1 MLSYTRNQL
10 SSLRLVALQS
20 VSSALPT
27 AIVEVEQDRQMRR
40 RSQHCRH
47 MLHQHRRSDLRRINY
62 CRYHHLLLCPEAT
75 YYKKSTLA

>member
-27 AIVEVEQDRQMRR
+27 AIVEVEQDQQMQR
-40 RSQHCRH
+40 RSQRYRH
-47 MLHQHRRSDLRRINY
+47 MLHQHRRSDLRRINCCHY
-62 CRYHHLLLCPEAT
+62 RHLLLCPEAT
-75 YYKKSTLA
+75 HYKKRY